1 MEKKNGTRGFIK
13 LIILIVIGLIVL
25 GYFGLNIKDILASPV
40 VKENLAYAWE
50 IAKHVW
56 NTWLAA
62 PAQWIWEHILKFLWE
77 LFLNGLNGL
86 KNGQGPETLMQQ

>member
-1 MEKKNGTRGFIK
+1 MNQKTQSQGFIK
-13 LIILIVIGLIVL
+13 LIILIVIGLIIL

-50 IAKHVW
+50 LAKHIW
-56 NTWLAA
+56 NTWLAG

-86 KNGQGPETLMQQ
+86 KNGEGPASLMQQ

>member
-13 LIILIVIGLIVL
+13 LIILIVIGLIIL

-50 IAKHVW
+50 VAKHVW
-56 NTWLAA
+56 DTWLKG
-62 PAQWIWEHILKFLWE
+62 PAIWVWEHILKFLWD
-77 LFLNGLNGL
+77 LFLDGLGNL
-86 KNGQGPETLMQQ
+86 KSS